1 MDVDQAIAIGIL
13 LLIILSAVG
22 IAFALLRLAKG
33 TAASIAAEAR
43 EPASLKTA
51 PASPL
56 AYDPGSPA
64 LRSQIAFLRPTSE
77 ALAFAWGSSPT
88 RQDQPS
94 GVE

>member
-22 IAFALLRLAKG
+22 IAFALLRL
-33 TAASIAAEAR
+33 ASIAAEAR